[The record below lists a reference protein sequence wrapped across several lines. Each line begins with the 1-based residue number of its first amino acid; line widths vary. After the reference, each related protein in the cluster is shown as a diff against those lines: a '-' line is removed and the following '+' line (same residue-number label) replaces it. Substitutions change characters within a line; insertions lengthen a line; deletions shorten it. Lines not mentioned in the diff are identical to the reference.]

1 MSTKIQMNRIL
12 CVPDR
17 ACNKADDMHLRASI
31 KSRIDK
37 GLKPLLQTIALK
49 VLEGNP
55 DYDYVV
61 EDGRRR
67 FLALADLKFTEIEL
81 GQEAILIDGDSEINA
96 YLANQHT
103 NLSLAE
109 EIAKL
114 CGKTVEPAESFRT
127 VAKGNGS
134 QNIRLYDHCPL

>member
-1 MSTKIQMNRIL
+1 MSTKIQMSRIL

-17 ACNKADDMHLRASI
+17 AYNKADDMHLRASI

-49 VLEGNP
+49 KLEGNP

-114 CGKTVEPAESFRT
+114 VSFRKRFTTVEA
-127 VAKGNGS
+127 
-134 QNIRLYDHCPL
+134 